1 MNDREND
8 ILEFETDDGEQ
19 LRLTVLDDLFYEGRQ
34 YVILTDAA
42 DEDEAEEA
50 EDVGIYVMEVR
61 PVDEEE
67 EEFVPVDDDLGQKI
81 LEVYQTSEV
90 WEDEDEEYEDET

>member
-67 EEFVPVDDDLGQKI
+67 EEFLPVDDDLGQKI

-90 WEDEDEEYEDET
+90 WEDEDEEYEDEN

>member
-42 DEDEAEEA
+42 DEDEAEKA

-67 EEFVPVDDDLGQKI
+67 EEFLPVDDDLGQKI